1 MCYVLLISTAI
12 DAFHSQSTTT
22 GVNYEILREAFKLQ
36 VIVRNW
42 NDPIQQP
49 NKSTTMDLGKG
60 ISSAYQVRGRG
71 GWKMKERDD
80 FVPN

>member
-1 MCYVLLISTAI
+1 MCYVLLSSTAI
-12 DAFHSQSTTT
+12 DTFHSQSTTT
-22 GVNYEILREAFKLQ
+22 GVNYEVLREAFKLP
-36 VIVRNW
+36 VIVGKW
-42 NDPIQQP
+42 QDLILQQ
-49 NKSTTMDLGKG
+49 NKSTTMDLWKG